1 VEQAFQACTETVLGS
16 GFNPEVRRGKLKET
30 LADYQNP
37 QQEPGSERRLLLV
50 FVVTFVVLMVF
61 QPLLK
66 KFMPQPTAPQ
76 PQNQPVPAQTAA
88 VSPAPVASAP
98 AAIAPANTITKQ
110 ASTETETVIENDLY
124 RITFTNRGAQV
135 KSWILKKFDNDAQNG
150 RLDLV
155 NTAAAQK
162 YGYPLSLWTY
172 DETLRNRI
180 KSALYVSRTGEIF
193 TGPGA
198 NTTAAAYELDAA
210 GQTLKAPAS
219 INFEYADQ
227 DLVIRKTF
235 HFDHTYVVN
244 VQTSVIYKGAEVF
257 AAPAWPS
264 GFGDQVTA
272 AAYAAATIDLHNDAS
287 TERSGYIFFPNYVS
301 RLAVKAISGGNTIK
315 GPFEWAGTGDQYFTA
330 IFIPD
335 DPTIAAMVT
344 LHNAMEIPQ
353 KPGFNPVGASSKD
366 TANIDLLGAAVGNLR
381 GPTTERMY
389 VGPKEL
395 AVLDAVPVP
404 TIKNDSP
411 DLRGI
416 VNFGWWGILSRPLF
430 LWLKWTFKHIVPNWG
445 WAIVI
450 QTLIITIAL
459 LPLRIT
465 QMKSMLKMQRVA
477 PQIKSIQE
485 KYKKYSLR
493 DPRKAA
499 MNEEISA
506 LYKKEGVNPAG
517 GCLPML
523 IQFPFLIAYYRML
536 GVALELRHAHWLWI
550 TDLSA
555 SDWVLPILMVV
566 SMVVVQRMTPQ
577 AGMDPAQQKMLTVMM
592 PLMMGFI
599 FFKLAAGLNLYYT
612 ESNLISI
619 AQQAIMNRTKL
630 GREMREMLEKRA
642 RKKDK

>member
-1 VEQAFQACTETVLGS
+1 
-16 GFNPEVRRGKLKET
+16 

-37 QQEPGSERRLLLV
+37 QQEPGSERRLLI
-50 FVVTFVVLMVF
+50 VVVLTFVVLLVS
-61 QPLLK
+61 QALLK
-66 KFMPQPTAPQ
+66 KYAPPPPERPQTQTAQTQ
-76 PQNQPVPAQTAA
+76 PAAASPAAVPAAMLPA
-88 VSPAPVASAP
+88 VPSNVSA
-98 AAIAPANTITKQ
+98 KQ

-150 RLDLV
+150 RLELV
-155 NTAAAQK
+155 HSSAALK
-162 YGYPLSLWTY
+162 FGYPLSLWTY
-172 DETLRNRI
+172 DETLRNRLN
-180 KSALYVSRTGEIF
+180 SALYVASNEGNLT
-193 TGPGA
+193 
-198 NTTAAAYELDAA
+198 
-210 GQTLKAPAS
+210 APAQ
-219 INFEYADQ
+219 ITFEYADQ

-235 HFDHTYVVN
+235 RFDHTYVLN
-244 VQTSVIYKGAEVF
+244 VETSVLYKGAEIF
-257 AAPAWPS
+257 APPAWPA
-264 GFGDQVTA
+264 GFGDQVTPA
-272 AAYAAATIDLHNDAS
+272 SYAASGIDYHNDAS
-287 TERSGYIFFPNYVS
+287 TERSGYIFFPTYVT

-330 IFIPD
+330 IFIPN
-335 DPTIAAMVT
+335 DPASAAMVT

-353 KPGFNPVGASSKD
+353 KPGFNPVGAGSKD
-366 TANIDLLGAAVGNLR
+366 TANVDLLGAAVGNLR
-381 GPTTERMY
+381 GSTTERMY

-404 TIKNDSP
+404 SIKNDSP

-430 LWLKWTFKHIVPNWG
+430 LWLKWTYNHIVHNWG

-465 QMKSMLKMQRVA
+465 QMKSMLKMQRIQ
-477 PQIKSIQE
+477 PQIKNIQE
-485 KYKKYSLR
+485 KYKKYTLR
-493 DPRKAA
+493 DPRKAK
-499 MNEEISA
+499 MQEEISA
-506 LYKKEGVNPAG
+506 LYKTEGVNPAG
-517 GCLPML
+517 GCLPLL

-555 SDWVLPILMVV
+555 SDWVLPLLMVV
-566 SMVVVQRMTPQ
+566 SMVVMQRMTPQ
-577 AGMDPAQQKMLTVMM
+577 AGMDPAQQKMMTVMM

-619 AQQAIMNRTKL
+619 AQQAVMNRTKL
-630 GREMREMLEKRA
+630 GREMREMMEKRA
-642 RKKDK
+642 RKKEK

>member
-1 VEQAFQACTETVLGS
+1 LPDF
-16 GFNPEVRRGKLKET
+16 
-30 LADYQNP
+30 QNP
-37 QQEPGSERRLLLV
+37 QQEPGAERRLLLV
-50 FVVTFVVLMVF
+50 FLLTFVVLIIF

-66 KFMPQPTAPQ
+66 KFFPQPAPAEK
-76 PQNQPVPAQTAA
+76 PVPAQTAP
-88 VSPAPVASAP
+88 SPSIAPVAPTSSAAVV
-98 AAIAPANTITKQ
+98 AAPVVNASKQ
-110 ASTETETVIENDLY
+110 AAGETETVIENDLY

-155 NTAAAQK
+155 NPAAAQK
-162 YGYPLSLWTY
+162 FGYPLSLWTY
-172 DETLRNRI
+172 DETLRN
-180 KSALYVSRTGEIF
+180 KLSSALYVASNE
-193 TGPGA
+193 
-198 NTTAAAYELDAA
+198 
-210 GQTLKAPAS
+210 GQLTAPAA
-219 INFEYADQ
+219 ITFEYADQ
-227 DLVIRKTF
+227 DVSVRKTF
-235 HFDHTYVVN
+235 RFDHTYVLN
-244 VQTSVIYKGAEVF
+244 VETSVVYKGAEIF
-257 AAPAWPS
+257 AAPAWPA
-264 GFGDQVTA
+264 GFGDEITPA
-272 AAYAAATIDLHNDAS
+272 SYAAARIDYHNDAS
-287 TERSGYIFFPNYVS
+287 TDKTALVFPNFVL
-301 RLAVKAISGGNTIK
+301 RLPVKAISGANTLK

-335 DPTIAAMVT
+335 DPSAAALVT
-344 LHNAMEIPQ
+344 LRNSMDIAQ
-353 KPGFNPVGASSKD
+353 KPGFNPIGASKD
-366 TANIDLLGAAVGNLR
+366 TATVELLGAAVGSLR
-381 GPTTERMY
+381 GPTSQHMF

-404 TIKNDSP
+404 TIKNDNA

-416 VNFGWWGILSRPLF
+416 VDYGWWGIIARPLF
-430 LWLKWTFKHIVPNWG
+430 LWLKWTYKHIVPNWG
-445 WAIVI
+445 WAIVL

-477 PQIKSIQE
+477 PQIKNIQE

-499 MNEEISA
+499 MNEEIAA

-523 IQFPFLIAYYRML
+523 IQMPFLIAYYKML

-550 TDLSA
+550 GDLSA
-555 SDWVLPILMVV
+555 ADVVLPILMVV
-566 SMVVVQRMTPQ
+566 SMVAMQRMTPQ
-577 AGMDPAQQKMLTVMM
+577 AGMDPAQQKMMTVMM

-599 FFKLAAGLNLYYT
+599 FFRLPAGLNLYYT

-642 RKKDK
+642 RKKEK

>member
-1 VEQAFQACTETVLGS
+1 
-16 GFNPEVRRGKLKET
+16 

-50 FVVTFVVLMVF
+50 FVLTFVVLIVS
-61 QPLLK
+61 QTLLK
-66 KFMPQPTAPQ
+66 KYMPPAATQ
-76 PQNQPVPAQTAA
+76 PQNKPAQAQPAA
-88 VSPAPVASAP
+88 ASPSSAP
-98 AAIAPANTITKQ
+98 TSAPTSPMAAARALPSTTVTKQ

-150 RLDLV
+150 PLELV
-155 NTAAAQK
+155 NAAAAQK
-162 YGYPLSLWTY
+162 FGYPLSLYTY
-172 DETLRNRI
+172 PGYDDTLHNRLA
-180 KSALYVSRTGEIF
+180 SALYVASNEGRLT
-193 TGPGA
+193 
-198 NTTAAAYELDAA
+198 
-210 GQTLKAPAS
+210 APAT
-219 INFEYADQ
+219 ITFEYADQ
-227 DLVIRKTF
+227 DLVVRKTF
-235 HFDHTYVVN
+235 RFDHTYVLN
-244 VQTSVIYKGAEVF
+244 VDTSVLFKGAEIF
-257 AAPAWPS
+257 APPAWPA
-264 GFGDQVTA
+264 GFGDQVTPA
-272 AAYAAATIDLHNDAS
+272 SYAAAGIDYHNDAS
-287 TERSGYIFFPNYVS
+287 TERSGYVFFPNYVS

-335 DPTIAAMVT
+335 DPTTAAMVT

-366 TANIDLLGAAVGNLR
+366 TANVDLLGAAVGDLR

-430 LWLKWTFKHIVPNWG
+430 LWLKWTYNHIVHNWG

-465 QMKSMLKMQRVA
+465 QMKSMLKMQRIQ

-485 KYKKYSLR
+485 RYKKYSLR

-517 GCLPML
+517 GCLPLL

-555 SDWVLPILMVV
+555 SDWVLPLLMVV
-566 SMVVVQRMTPQ
+566 SMVAIQRMTPQ

-619 AQQAIMNRTKL
+619 AQQAVMNRTKL

-642 RKKDK
+642 RKKEK

>member
-1 VEQAFQACTETVLGS
+1 LPDF
-16 GFNPEVRRGKLKET
+16 K
-30 LADYQNP
+30 NP
-37 QQEPGSERRLLLV
+37 QQEPGAERRLLLV
-50 FVVTFVVLMVF
+50 FLLTFVVLIIF

-66 KFMPQPTAPQ
+66 KYMPQAPTPPPQ
-76 PQNQPVPAQTAA
+76 SQPAPAQTTSAL
-88 VSPAPVASAP
+88 PVAAAAAP
-98 AAIAPANTITKQ
+98 AVTPANTVTKQ
-110 ASTETETVIENDLY
+110 ASAETETVIENDLY

-135 KSWILKKFDNDAQNG
+135 KSWILKRFDNEAQNG
-150 RLDLV
+150 LLDLV
-155 NTAAAQK
+155 NPVAAQK
-162 YGYPLSLWTY
+162 FGYPLSLWTY
-172 DETLRNRI
+172 DETLRNRLN
-180 KSALYVSRTGEIF
+180 SVLYVGSTDGH
-193 TGPGA
+193 
-198 NTTAAAYELDAA
+198 LS
-210 GQTLKAPAS
+210 APAT
-219 INFEYADQ
+219 ITFEYADQ
-227 DLVIRKTF
+227 DVVVRKTF
-235 HFDHTYVVN
+235 RFDHTYVLN
-244 VQTSVIYKGAEVF
+244 VETSVFYKGAEIF
-257 AAPAWPS
+257 APPAWPA
-264 GFGDQVTA
+264 GFGDQVTPA
-272 AAYAAATIDLHNDAS
+272 SYAAAGIDYHNDAS
-287 TERSGYIFFPNYVS
+287 TERSGYVFFPNYVS
-301 RLAVKAISGGNTIK
+301 RLPVKSISGDNTLK
-315 GPFEWAGTGDQYFTA
+315 GPFEWAGPGDQYFTA

-335 DPTIAAMVT
+335 NPSTAAMVT
-344 LHNAMEIPQ
+344 LHKSMEIAQ

-366 TANIDLLGAAVGNLR
+366 TANIDLLGAAVGSLR

-430 LWLKWTFKHIVPNWG
+430 LWLKWTYNHIVHNWG

-465 QMKSMLKMQRVA
+465 QMKSMLKMQRVQ

-485 KYKKYSLR
+485 RYKKYSLR

-499 MNEEISA
+499 MNEEVSA

-555 SDWVLPILMVV
+555 ADWVLPILMVV
-566 SMVVVQRMTPQ
+566 SMVVMQRMTPQ
-577 AGMDPAQQKMLTVMM
+577 AGMDPAQQKMMTVMM

-630 GREMREMLEKRA
+630 GREMREMMEKRA